1 MPRSGPH
8 RYGEYE
14 RAHRKD
20 TQRRVEARRIM
31 EQELGPAALRGKD
44 VDHVVSMKREG
55 NGKGINR
62 RSNLRLRD
70 PRANRADKTY

>member
-1 MPRSGPH
+1 MPRTGPH
-8 RYGEYE
+8 RYGPYE

-31 EQELGPAALRGKD
+31 KAELGAKAIEGKD
-44 VDHVVSMKREG
+44 VDHEISIKRMG
-55 NGKGINR
+55 NGKGVNN

-70 PRANRADKTY
+70 SSANRGDKTF

>member
-1 MPRSGPH
+1 MPRTGVH
-8 RYGEYE
+8 HYGAYE

-31 EQELGPAALRGKD
+31 LKELGPEALKGKD
-44 VDHVVSMKREG
+44 VDHKVAIKREG
-55 NGKGINR
+55 NGADVNR

-70 PRANRADKTY
+70 PSANRGDKTY